1 MTSPQPRIEGTVSA
15 VTDPEKTPE
24 PAVEQGEPGQV
35 PPIAPDEPRAPVAKV
50 IHHDVIDHAIEAPV
64 FETEALSV
72 AYGGKPA
79 VLDVTMKIPQKEITA
94 FIGPSGCGKSTIL
107 RCFDRM
113 NDLIPSAA
121 VGGMVRYHGV
131 DLYGGDVDAV
141 QVRKRIGMVFQKP
154 NPFPKPVYDNIAFG
168 PKVLGMKGDMDEIV
182 ESALRRASLWED
194 VKDRLKDNAFG
205 MSGGQ
210 QQRLCIARALATN
223 PDVLLMDEPCSAL
236 DPISTSRIEDL
247 MHELKET
254 VSIVIVTHNMQQA
267 ARVSDR
273 TAFFIVD
280 LSAGEEHRIGR
291 LVEYGPTDRIFTNPH
306 DTRTEDYVSGKFG

>member
-1 MTSPQPRIEGTVSA
+1 MPTTPPAATNLVTPVSEPDPQSSA
-15 VTDPEKTPE
+15 VPPAEAVAPAASGAPATAE
-24 PAVEQGEPGQV
+24 PP
-35 PPIAPDEPRAPVAKV
+35 APDL
-50 IHHDVIDHAIEAPV
+50 IDQGIDDPV
-64 FETEALSV
+64 FATEGLSV
-72 AYGGKPA
+72 HYSGKPA
-79 VLDVTMKIPQKEITA
+79 VLDVSVKIAARQITA

-113 NDLIPSAA
+113 NDLIPGAK
-121 VGGMVRYHGV
+121 VGGIVRYHGL
-131 DLYGGDVDAV
+131 DLYGADVDPV

-154 NPFPKPVYDNIAFG
+154 NPFPKSIYDNVAFG
-168 PKVLGMKGDMDEIV
+168 PRVLGMKGNMDEVV
-182 ESALRRASLWED
+182 ETALRRASLWDD

-236 DPISTSRIEDL
+236 DPISTGRIEDL

-280 LSAGEEHRIGR
+280 LSGGEEQRIGR
-291 LVEYGPTDRIFTNPH
+291 LIEYGPTERIFTTPL
-306 DTRTEDYVSGKFG
+306 DTRTDDYVSGKFG

>member
-1 MTSPQPRIEGTVSA
+1 MSDV
-15 VTDPEKTPE
+15 DPASGSRDE
-24 PAVEQGEPGQV
+24 PGAPPVPGQV
-35 PPIAPDEPRAPVAKV
+35 PAIPAGQPHAPIPSID
-50 IHHDVIDHAIEAPV
+50 HGDVIDHEIENPV
-64 FETEALSV
+64 FITEELSV
-72 AYGGKPA
+72 SYGSALA
-79 VLDVTMKIPQKEITA
+79 VEDVSLSVPEKEITA

-107 RCFDRM
+107 RCFNRM
-113 NDLIPSAA
+113 NDLIPAA
-121 VGGMVRYHGV
+121 HVEGMVRYHGV
-131 DLYGGDVDAV
+131 DLYGSDVDSV

-154 NPFPKPVYDNIAFG
+154 NPFPKSIFDNIAFG
-168 PKVLGMKGDMDEIV
+168 PKVLGMKGSMDEIV
-182 ESALRRASLWED
+182 EQALRRASLWDD

-236 DPISTSRIEDL
+236 DPISTGRIEDL

-280 LSAGEEHRIGR
+280 MGSSEEARIGR

-306 DTRTEDYVSGKFG
+306 DTRTEEYVSGKFG